1 MQTFMP
7 YNDFARTAKSLD
19 NKRLNKQALE
29 AWQIMLT
36 NLHLDPN
43 NGHRPPR
50 GWFNHPAAVM
60 WRGHEQALL
69 TYIEAMVEEWKGR
82 GYKSTILDKAT
93 NTFVFAIEN
102 DLTMYEDDV
111 IMPTWIEN
119 KLLLDKL
126 TETHRLALLTKN
138 YEWYSQF
145 DWPEDHGF
153 QPATYEYFWPG
164 NN

>member
-7 YNDFARTAKSLD
+7 YSSFELTAKTLD
-19 NKRLNKQALE
+19 NRRLNKQALE

-43 NGHRPPR
+43 NDHRVPR

-60 WRGHEQALL
+60 WRGYEQALL
-69 TYIEAMVEEWKGR
+69 AYIEAMVGEWKRR
-82 GYKSTILDKAT
+82 GYNSTILDKAV

-102 DLTMYEDDV
+102 DLTDYQDDA
-111 IMPTWIEN
+111 IMPKWIED
-119 KLLLDKL
+119 KDVLDKL
-126 TETHRLALLTKN
+126 TSTHRTALLSKD

-145 DWPEDHGF
+145 DWPEDKGSRP
-153 QPATYEYFWPG
+153 QTYEYYWAS
-164 NN
+164 N